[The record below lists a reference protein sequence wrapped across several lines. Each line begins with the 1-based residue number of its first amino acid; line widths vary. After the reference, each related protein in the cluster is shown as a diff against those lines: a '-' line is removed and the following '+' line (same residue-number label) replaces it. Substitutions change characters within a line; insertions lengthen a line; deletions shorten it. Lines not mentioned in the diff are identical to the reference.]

1 MNSRLVLGLILGF
14 ATCLVA
20 ACGRN
25 GAKAPQERLYDVK
38 GVVVS
43 VAPEKQTITV
53 DHEDIPGLMK
63 AMKMPFR
70 VDDPKLLEGIREG
83 DRVQGKVKVDGD
95 YTFVTLEKR

>member
-1 MNSRLVLGLILGF
+1 MTRSLVCLWISLSAVCLLGG
-14 ATCLVA
+14 
-20 ACGRN
+20 CGRDDTKKPE
-25 GAKAPQERLYDVK
+25 ARLYDVK

-43 VAPEKQTITV
+43 VSPDKQSITV

-63 AMKMPFR
+63 AMKMLFL

-83 DRVQGKVKVDGD
+83 DAIQGKVKVDGD